1 MRVSLE
7 WLREYVP
14 IAISAAELADKLT
27 MSGIAVEAIEDQTAQ
42 YQGMVVAK
50 VLELTKHEQADN
62 LLITKVDT
70 GGQGIHQVITAA
82 KNLTVGDLV
91 PLALPGTTLP
101 DGKRIEEVTFKGIR
115 SQGMLC
121 SGTEL
126 ALEKESAGIWV
137 FDPEIPVG
145 TPVAAAIGATDQIL
159 VLELTANRPDC
170 LGMIGVAREVAAILG
185 VELTLSDTTVKAE
198 GEPIDGRL
206 SITIQDPDLC
216 ARYIGRIVTGVKIG
230 PSPQWLQRR
239 LQAAGIRPINNV
251 VDITNYVLMEYNQ
264 PLHAFDLDRIH
275 DRAIIVRRARAGE
288 KLVTL
293 DDVERQFD
301 AGQLLIADPQEG
313 LCVAGVM
320 GGATS
325 EVKSD
330 TVNILFESAYFM
342 PKSVRKT
349 AKMLGMRSEASFRFE
364 RGIDPNGCLN
374 AINRAV
380 HLIES
385 LGIGTVAQGY
395 IDQYPAPVE
404 PLTIKTSAMVIN
416 RWLGTDL
423 APEVIQD
430 YLERVCFE
438 VTAEND
444 AMMVKVPTF
453 RQDVTLTADLAE
465 EVARLYGYDRIPATL
480 PESRLPGGRDPF
492 QQFQADCRNLLSGM
506 GLSEIL
512 TYSLYAKNTAERLG
526 IESNDSLARTVDLMV
541 PLSEEQAVMRT
552 NLVHGLLECL
562 AFNLKRRQHH
572 LALYELARVY
582 WPKTGSVL
590 PQEPLHLSIGL
601 TGDLRE
607 YGWNQPHAEVDFY
620 DIKGILETIVTK
632 FNLPELTLQRSTH
645 PFLHPGQGAD
655 IVVGGQVV
663 GFMGQVHPDVASEYG
678 LTKRAYILELD
689 LTLLHPLRKT
699 EVLFESLPKF
709 PALERDL
716 ALVLPQTVSAAEV
729 GAKIEEITGH
739 LVEKVELFDVYQ
751 GEQVP
756 EGMRSLAFSLIYRAN
771 DRTLNDAEVN
781 QLQTELLEKLNAAY
795 GASVRG

>member
-27 MSGIAVEAIEDQTAQ
+27 MSGIAVEAIEDQAAQ

-82 KNLTVGDLV
+82 KNLKVGDLV

-101 DGKRIEEVTFKGIR
+101 DGKHIEEVTFKGVL

-126 ALEKESAGIWV
+126 ALEKESTGIWV
-137 FDPEIPVG
+137 FAMEIPVG
-145 TPVAAAIGATDQIL
+145 TPVAEAIGATDQIL

-185 VELTLSDTTVKAE
+185 VKLTLSDTTVKAE
-198 GEPIDGRL
+198 GEPVDDRL
-206 SITIQDPDLC
+206 SITIQDLDLC
-216 ARYIGRIVTGVKIG
+216 SRYIGRIVTGVKIG
-230 PSPQWLQRR
+230 PSPQWMQRR

-275 DRAIIVRRARAGE
+275 DQAIIVRRAKAGE

-325 EVKSD
+325 EVKTD
-330 TVNILFESAYFM
+330 TVNILFESAYFV
-342 PKSVRKT
+342 PKSIRKT

-364 RGIDPNGCLN
+364 RGIDPNGSLH

-380 HLIES
+380 HLVES
-385 LGIGTVAQGY
+385 LGIGTVAKGY
-395 IDQYPAPVE
+395 VDQYPAPIE
-404 PLTIKTSAMVIN
+404 PLTIKTSATAIN

-423 APEVIQD
+423 APEVICD

-438 VTAEND
+438 VIAEKD
-444 AMMVKVPTF
+444 AMVVKVPTF

-480 PESRLPGGRDPF
+480 PESRLPGGRNPF
-492 QQFQADCRNLLSGM
+492 QQFQADYRNLLRGM

-512 TYSLYAKNTAERLG
+512 TYSLYAKNTAQRLG
-526 IESNDSLARTVDLMV
+526 IGHNDPLARTVDLMV

-552 NLVHGLLECL
+552 NLVHGMLECL
-562 AFNLKRRQHH
+562 AFNLKRRQNH
-572 LALYELARVY
+572 LALYEIARVY
-582 WPKTGSVL
+582 WPKAGSVL

-607 YGWNQPHAEVDFY
+607 YAWNQSHAEVDFY
-620 DIKGILETIVTK
+620 DIKGVLETIGTK
-632 FNLPELTLQRSTH
+632 FNLPELTLQRSAQ

-655 IVVGGQVV
+655 IIVGGQPV
-663 GFMGQVHPDVASEYG
+663 GFMGQVHPDVAAEYG
-678 LTKRAYILELD
+678 LTKRAFIMELD
-689 LTLLHPLRKT
+689 LTLLNPLRKT
-699 EVLFESLPKF
+699 EVLFEPLPKF

-716 ALVLPQTVSAAEV
+716 ALVLPQTVNAAEV

-771 DRTLNDAEVN
+771 DRTLNDVEVN